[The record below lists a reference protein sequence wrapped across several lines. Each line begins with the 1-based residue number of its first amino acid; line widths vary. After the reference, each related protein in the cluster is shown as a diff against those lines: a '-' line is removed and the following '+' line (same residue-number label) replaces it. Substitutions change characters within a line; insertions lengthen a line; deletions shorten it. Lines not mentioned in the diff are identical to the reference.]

1 MAKTSQWQPPA
12 FCFWVKLRSAPSTR
26 CRDLGSPH
34 SRARL
39 ACPDLR
45 TSSSSAPTSCV
56 IALSTTSE
64 HISACLEIFIYAFSL
79 SSSGPSSFVLA
90 ASSNKQTQ
98 NVMNNFIYYAIFY
111 KSVGM
116 SALIVGATG
125 ALMTALVPVSKMPL
139 KSFKSLYQ
147 SAGRSKSAM

>member
-1 MAKTSQWQPPA
+1 MATFRLLLLGQAPLCLLCSDSMFGDAAISPRVASTSPRGLPGL
-12 FCFWVKLRSAPSTR
+12 VRH
-26 CRDLGSPH
+26 SPTH
-34 SRARL
+34 Y
-39 ACPDLR
+39 
-45 TSSSSAPTSCV
+45 
-56 IALSTTSE
+56 
-64 HISACLEIFIYAFSL
+64 ISACVQIFTFFLSL